1 MHLFHDIC
9 QSIANDLT
17 TVCDEV
23 EDFLF
28 ADWYAAARLPK
39 ADQRSSKTA
48 CKARA
53 PRTFA
58 DYNLAI
64 QSAPTDA
71 NLFYGRGTVRYRYH
85 DHLGAIADYNLAIS
99 LQERSANELNPH
111 LAAAYAARAISYIH
125 LDRLTDAI
133 ADADRAIELHPNLQV
148 AHHTRAVARSYSG
161 DNAGAIADFTRCT
174 QLAPNAAAY
183 YNLGVTQ
190 LTIDLYTPALASLSK
205 SIELRA
211 EIATYY
217 ARSVALAG
225 LGDEFGTNRD
235 YSAALS
241 LETPGAGSLYPNDEH
256 AYYFRALARL
266 TRNQRA
272 AATAD
277 LQTTIAICDRHHNAA
292 LRQLATT
299 KIAEIDRT

>member
-1 MHLFHDIC
+1 MHLFHDIFHC
-9 QSIANDLT
+9 IATDLT

-28 ADWYAAARLPK
+28 ADWYAAARSQP
-39 ADQRSSKTA
+39 AA
-48 CKARA
+48 CKQNRA
-53 PRTFA
+53 PRTLA
-58 DYNLAI
+58 EYNRAI

-71 NLFYGRGTVRYRYH
+71 NLFYGRGTIRYRNH
-85 DHLGAIADYNLAIS
+85 DSLGAIADYDLAI
-99 LQERSANELNPH
+99 ELDPRM
-111 LAAAYAARAISYIH
+111 AQAYAARAITYIH

-133 ADADRAIELHPNLQV
+133 SDGDRAIELHPDLQV
-148 AHHTRAVARSYSG
+148 AHHTRAVARSYAN
-161 DNAGAIADFTRCT
+161 DHPGAIADFTRCT

-190 LTIDLYTPALASLSK
+190 LTSDLYTPALASLSK
-205 SIELRA
+205 SLDLQST
-211 EIATYY
+211 IATYY

-266 TRNQRA
+266 NRSQREA
-272 AATAD
+272 AKAD
-277 LQTTIAICDRHHNAA
+277 LQTTISICDRHHNAT
-292 LRQLATT
+292 LRQLATA

>member
-9 QSIANDLT
+9 HSIADDLT

-48 CKARA
+48 CKARV
-53 PRTFA
+53 PRTLA

-71 NLFYGRGTVRYRYH
+71 NLFYGRGTILHRNH
-85 DHLGAIADYNLAIS
+85 DHLGAIADYNLAV
-99 LQERSANELNPH
+99 ELNPH
-111 LAAAYAARAISYIH
+111 FAAAYAARAISYIQ

-133 ADADRAIELHPNLQV
+133 SDCDRALELHPDLQW
-148 AHHTRAVARSYSG
+148 AYHTRAVARSYSN

-174 QLAPNAAAY
+174 QLAPSAAAY

-205 SIELRA
+205 SIDLRS

-217 ARSVALAG
+217 ARSVALTG

-256 AYYFRALARL
+256 AAYFRALARL
-266 TRNQRA
+266 TRSQREA
-272 AATAD
+272 AKAD

-292 LRQLATT
+292 LRQLATA